1 MRLAARAAIAEA
13 AIRTTVAVEL
23 VGAAEFTEEALQRV
37 VVGQF
42 VKAAATELEGI
53 QRELFEEARE
63 RRDANIRSD
72 IKTMGE
78 LAQFYSEDAK
88 FPGWVELAW
97 SRPEGAELDA
107 VAERL
112 KALKLTIR
120 NTPVDGAPVSGTCP
134 FTGKPAIERIYVAR
148 AY

>member
-1 MRLAARAAIAEA
+1 MAR
-13 AIRTTVAVEL
+13 
-23 VGAAEFTEEALQRV
+23 Q
-37 VVGQF
+37 QF
-42 VKAAATELEGI
+42 VNAAATELEGI

-63 RRDANIRSD
+63 RRDANIRRD
-72 IKTMGE
+72 VNTLDE
-78 LAQFYSEDAK
+78 LAQFYTEDVK

-107 VAERL
+107 VAEKL

-120 NTPVDGAPVSGTCP
+120 NTPVDAAPVEGACP
-134 FTGKPAIERIYVAR
+134 FTGKPAVERIYVAR